1 MNDLG
6 FNASRRNML
15 KGSAG
20 LAAVPFVSTF
30 ALMAARNAQAA
41 DCTRLATMAA
51 SPFGPVAP
59 VADLTTGMPLLQLP
73 AGFSYRTIG
82 WQDDLMSDGVTCP
95 ARFDG
100 MAVVQHRRDGR
111 STELVLVRNH
121 EVGNFARKTG
131 AAPTYDSALNA
142 AGLHAGGGT
151 TTLVLRDGEVV
162 DVRASL
168 AGTMTN
174 CAGGATPWGTWM
186 SCEENTEDRTAVGG
200 KKHGYV
206 FEVDPDPARTTA
218 QPLVQMGRFKHEA
231 VAIDPTNNI
240 CYQTEDA
247 SPVSALYR
255 FVPDNG
261 GGYTGAYADGGRLY
275 AARIKRIERSA
286 AATLVD
292 ANATAFASPCVG
304 DEYLLEWVEL
314 ANPDAAP
321 TTANVVGTVRNVSG
335 PFAQAWNAGCAR
347 MLRGEG
353 IWYHGGRIYIVD
365 TAAGGD
371 GALWE
376 LNPASGRIKCI
387 YVSNNQLAGNNL
399 DNITISPRGGI
410 ICCEDGGNSPDQF
423 GNGSRLFGIDNQG
436 SPFILAKNNLNFS
449 AEQYAAAGKTLTA
462 GNGSQLGSEFC
473 GACFD
478 PLGRTLFVN
487 IQTPGITFA
496 ITGPWATGNL

>member
-6 FNASRRNML
+6 FKASRRNML
-15 KGSAG
+15 KGSAT
-20 LAAVPFVSTF
+20 LAAAPFVSTF

-41 DCTRLATMAA
+41 DCSRLATMAA

-59 VADLTTGMPLLQLP
+59 VADLTTGLPLLQLP
-73 AGFSYRTIG
+73 EGFTYRTIG
-82 WQDDLMSDGVTCP
+82 WQDDLMNDGVTCP

-100 MAVVQHRRDGR
+100 MAVVQQRRDGR

-121 EVGNFARKTG
+121 EVGNFPRKAGT
-131 AAPTYDSALNA
+131 APTYDNA
-142 AGLHAGGGT
+142 VNASGNYPGGGT
-151 TTLVLRDGEVV
+151 TTIVLRDGEVI

-174 CAGGATPWGTWM
+174 CAGGLTPWGTWL
-186 SCEENTEDRTAVGG
+186 SCEENTEDRTAIGG

-206 FEVDPDPARTTA
+206 FEVDPDSALTTA
-218 QPLVQMGRFKHEA
+218 EPLVQMGRFKHEA

-247 SPVSALYR
+247 SPASALYR
-255 FVPDNG
+255 FEPAND
-261 GGYTGAYADGGRLY
+261 GGYSGSYADGGRLY
-275 AARIKRIERSA
+275 AARIKRIERSG
-286 AATLVD
+286 ATTLAD
-292 ANATAFASPCVG
+292 ANATAFGAPCLG
-304 DEYLLEWVEL
+304 DEYLLEWVEI
-314 ANPDAAP
+314 ATPDSAP

-335 PFAQAWNAGCAR
+335 PFAQAWAAGCAR

-365 TAAGGD
+365 TAAAGD

-387 YVSNNQLAGNNL
+387 YVSNAQLAGNNL

-410 ICCEDGGNSPDQF
+410 VCCEDGGKSPDEF
-423 GNGSRLFGIDNQG
+423 GAGSRLFAIDNQG
-436 SPFILAKNNLNFS
+436 NPFVLAKNNLNFTA
-449 AEQYAAAGKTLTA
+449 AEYAAAGKNLTA
-462 GNGSQLGSEFC
+462 GTGDQLGSEFC

-496 ITGPWATGNL
+496 ITGPWAKGNL